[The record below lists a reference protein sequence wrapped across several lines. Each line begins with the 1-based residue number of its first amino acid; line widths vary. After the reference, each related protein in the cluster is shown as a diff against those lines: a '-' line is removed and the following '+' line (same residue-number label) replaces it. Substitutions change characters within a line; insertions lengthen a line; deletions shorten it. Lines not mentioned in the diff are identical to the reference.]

1 MEFVIDLLD
10 QPFPL
15 ASIGTRWQ
23 FLTDGVMGGVS
34 RGDLRRAEIAGRPA
48 NVMEGDVSLE
58 NNGGFIQMALD
69 LAPGGGHFDA
79 RGYSGIHFDVLG
91 NDAAYGLHLRTS
103 DLEAP
108 WQSYRQGFE
117 AKPQWQTIMLPFDGF
132 VPHRTAKPL
141 DLAKL
146 RRLGLV
152 AIGRAFHAEL
162 ALARI
167 AFVS

>member
-1 MEFVIDLLD
+1 MEFVIDCLD
-10 QPFPL
+10 RPFPN

-34 RGDLRRAEIAGRPA
+34 RGNLRRTEIAGRPC

-69 LAPGGGHFDA
+69 LAPDGHLLDA
-79 RGYSGIHFDVLG
+79 KNFSAIQIEVYG
-91 NDAAYGLHLRTS
+91 NDASYGLHLRTS
-103 DLEAP
+103 ELDAP

-117 AKPQWQTIMLPFDGF
+117 AKPRWQSITLPFEGF

-141 DLAKL
+141 NLAKL
-146 RRLGLV
+146 RRLGFV

-162 ALARI
+162 AMARLTFI
-167 AFVS
+167 G

>member
-1 MEFVIDLLD
+1 MEFVIDCLD
-10 QPFPL
+10 QPFPIS
-15 ASIGTRWQ
+15 SIGTRWQ

-34 RGDLRRAEIAGRPA
+34 SGNLRRTKIAGLPA
-48 NVMEGDVSLE
+48 NFMEGDVSLE

-69 LAPGGGHFDA
+69 LALDGGLLDA
-79 RGYSGIHFDVLG
+79 KNFSAIQIEVYG
-91 NDAAYGLHLRTS
+91 NNASYGLHLRTS
-103 DLEAP
+103 DLDAP

-117 AKPQWQTIMLPFDGF
+117 AKPRWQSITLPFAGF

-162 ALARI
+162 AMARI
-167 AFVS
+167 AFVG